1 MGGGSSPRVI
11 PFSKEVL
18 LLIKNRKNI
27 AILLMILSAASFTGM
42 NACVRLSGDLP
53 SVQKSFFRNLVA
65 AFFAAVMLAKAFS
78 KEKTSVKIQKGCGIA
93 MLFRAVFGTVGVL
106 CNFYAIDKLDL
117 ADASMLNK
125 LSPFFAV
132 VFSAVILKEKTSPAQ
147 IAAVIAAFAGSLFII
162 RPTFSNMALVPSLIG
177 FFGGMT
183 AGAAYTL
190 VRYMKQRG
198 ESSALIVFFF
208 SAFSCLFTLPF
219 MIAGFVPM
227 SGKQLGILLLAGLF
241 AAGGQFAITGAYSFA
256 PAKEV
261 SVYDYSQVIFSA
273 AAGYFIFGQVPVTL
287 SWIGYLIIIAVA
299 VWTFLQNNKKSAE

>member
-1 MGGGSSPRVI
+1 
-11 PFSKEVL
+11 
-18 LLIKNRKNI
+18 
-27 AILLMILSAASFTGM
+27 MILSAACFTGM
-42 NACVRLSGDLP
+42 NSCVRLSGALP

-65 AFFAAVMLAKAFS
+65 AVFAAAMLAKTFA
-78 KEKTSVKIQKGCGIA
+78 KERVPIKIQKGCGLA
-93 MLFRAVFGTVGVL
+93 MLLRAAFGTAGIL

-132 VFSAVILKEKTSPAQ
+132 VFSAFILKEKTSPRQ
-147 IAAVIAAFAGSLFII
+147 VAAVIIAFLGSLFII
-162 RPTFSNMALVPSLIG
+162 RPTFSNMELIPSLIG
-177 FFGGMT
+177 LAGGMA

-190 VRYMKQRG
+190 VRYMTQRG
-198 ESSALIVFFF
+198 ENSALIVFCF
-208 SAFSCLFTLPF
+208 SAFSCLSTLPF

-227 SGKQLGILLLAGLF
+227 SLKQLCILLLAGLF

-273 AAGYFIFGQVPVTL
+273 IAGFFLFGQIPVAL
-287 SWIGYLIIIAVA
+287 SWVGYGIIIAVA
-299 VWTFLQNNKKSAE
+299 VWTFLQNNRKCR

>member
-1 MGGGSSPRVI
+1 
-11 PFSKEVL
+11 
-18 LLIKNRKNI
+18 
-27 AILLMILSAASFTGM
+27 MILSAASFTGM
-42 NACVRLSGDLP
+42 NACVRLSGALP

-65 AFFAAVMLAKAFS
+65 AAFAAAMLARAYARDRS
-78 KEKTSVKIQKGCGIA
+78 PIKIQKGCGIA
-93 MLFRAVFGTVGVL
+93 MLFRAAFGTVGIL

-132 VFSAVILKEKTSPAQ
+132 VFSALILKEKTSPAQ
-147 IAAVIAAFAGSLFII
+147 IAAVIIAFGGSLFII
-162 RPTFSNMALVPSLIG
+162 RPTFSNMALVPSLTG
-177 FFGGMT
+177 FLGGMA

-198 ESSALIVFFF
+198 ENSALIVFCF

-219 MIAGFVPM
+219 MVAGFVPM
-227 SGKQLGILLLAGLF
+227 SPKQLGILLLAGLF

-261 SVYDYSQVIFSA
+261 SVYDYSQVIISA
-273 AAGYFIFGQVPVTL
+273 VVGYFLFEQVPVLL
-287 SWIGYLIIIAVA
+287 SWVGYGIIIAVA
-299 VWTFLQNNKKSAE
+299 VWSFLQNNKQNSLPKG

>member
-1 MGGGSSPRVI
+1 MVY
-11 PFSKEVL
+11 
-18 LLIKNRKNI
+18 LIKNRKNI
-27 AILLMILSAASFTGM
+27 AILLMILSAACFTGM
-42 NACVRLSGDLP
+42 NSCVRLSGDLP
-53 SVQKSFFRNLVA
+53 SVQKSFFRNFMA
-65 AFFAAVMLAKAFS
+65 AIFAAVMLGRMIA
-78 KEKTSVKIQKGCGIA
+78 KEKTPIKIQKGCGIA
-93 MLFRAVFGTVGVL
+93 MLLRAVFGTVGVL
-106 CNFYAIDKLDL
+106 CNFYAVDKLDL

-132 VFSAVILKEKTSPAQ
+132 VFSAFILEEKTSPMQ
-147 IAAVIAAFAGSLFII
+147 VAAVITAFAGSLCII

-177 FFGGMT
+177 FTGGMA

-198 ESSALIVFFF
+198 ENSALIVFFF
-208 SAFSCLFTLPF
+208 SSFSCLFTLPF

-227 SGKQLGILLLAGLF
+227 SAKQLGILLLAGLF

-273 AAGYFIFGQVPVTL
+273 VAGYFLFGQIPVAL
-287 SWIGYLIIIAVA
+287 SWIGYCIIIAVA
-299 VWTFLQNNKKSAE
+299 VWTFVNKGEPKDDRKCS

>member
-1 MGGGSSPRVI
+1 
-11 PFSKEVL
+11 
-18 LLIKNRKNI
+18 
-27 AILLMILSAASFTGM
+27 
-42 NACVRLSGDLP
+42 
-53 SVQKSFFRNLVA
+53 
-65 AFFAAVMLAKAFS
+65 MLAKR
-78 KEKTSVKIQKGCGIA
+78 KTPLKIQKGCGIA
-93 MLFRAVFGTVGVL
+93 MLLRAAFGTAGIL

-132 VFSAVILKEKTSPAQ
+132 VFSAFILKEKTSPMQ
-147 IAAVIAAFAGSLFII
+147 VAAVILAFAGSLFII

-177 FFGGMT
+177 FSGGMA

-198 ESSALIVFFF
+198 ENSALIVFCF
-208 SAFSCLFTLPF
+208 SAFSCIFTLPF

-227 SGKQLGILLLAGLF
+227 SGKQLVILLLAGLF

-261 SVYDYSQVIFSA
+261 SVFDYSQVIFSA
-273 AAGYFIFGQVPVTL
+273 ITGYFLFGQVPVLL
-287 SWIGYLIIIAVA
+287 SWVGYAIIVATA
-299 VWTFLQNNKKSAE
+299 VWTFVQNNSKKAAE

>member
-1 MGGGSSPRVI
+1 MI
-11 PFSKEVL
+11 F
-18 LLIKNRKNI
+18 LIKSRKNI
-27 AILLMILSAASFTGM
+27 AVLLIILSAASFTGM
-42 NACVRLSGDLP
+42 NACVRLSGALP

-65 AFFAAVMLAKAFS
+65 AAFAAAMLAKAYS
-78 KEKTSVKIQKGCGIA
+78 KDKTPIKIKKGCGKA
-93 MLFRAVFGTVGVL
+93 MLLRAAFGTAGIL

-132 VFSAVILKEKTSPAQ
+132 VFSAFILKEKTSPAQ
-147 IAAVIAAFAGSLFII
+147 VAAVIIAFAGSLCII

-177 FFGGMT
+177 FTGGMT

-198 ESSALIVFFF
+198 ENSALIVFCF

-219 MIAGFVPM
+219 MTAVFVPM
-227 SGKQLGILLLAGLF
+227 SAKQLCILLLAGLF
-241 AAGGQFAITGAYSFA
+241 AAGGQFSITGAYSFA
-256 PAKEV
+256 PANEV

-273 AAGYFIFGQVPVTL
+273 VTGYFLFGQVPAAL
-287 SWIGYLIIIAVA
+287 SLIGYVIIISVA
-299 VWTFLQNNKKSAE
+299 VWSFVNNNTESSHKL

>member
-1 MGGGSSPRVI
+1 
-11 PFSKEVL
+11 
-18 LLIKNRKNI
+18 
-27 AILLMILSAASFTGM
+27 MILSAASFTGM
-42 NACVRLSGDLP
+42 NSCVRLSGDLP
-53 SVQKSFFRNLVA
+53 SVQKSFFRNFMA
-65 AFFAAVMLAKAFS
+65 AIFAAVMLGRMIA
-78 KEKTSVKIQKGCGIA
+78 KEKTPIKIQKGCGIA
-93 MLFRAVFGTVGVL
+93 MLLRAVFGTVGVL

-132 VFSAVILKEKTSPAQ
+132 VFSAFILKEKTSSIQ
-147 IAAVIAAFAGSLFII
+147 VAAVITAFAGSLFII

-177 FFGGMT
+177 FTGGMA

-198 ESSALIVFFF
+198 ENSALIVFCF
-208 SAFSCLFTLPF
+208 SSFSCLFTLPF

-227 SGKQLGILLLAGLF
+227 SAKQLGILLLAGLF

-273 AAGYFIFGQVPVTL
+273 ATGYFLFGQIPGAV
-287 SWIGYLIIIAVA
+287 SWIGYII
-299 VWTFLQNNKKSAE
+299 